1 MGKKEMLTSPKLKVS
16 WYKNIY
22 FLKVN
27 MCVYVHAKFEVS
39 SIILTSFRYREREDN
54 FTPPTSKSTKK
65 PIQIR
70 VKTSM
75 LRSDSCEYSDAF
87 IGLKGKISDT
97 GTNADNILNKKLSF
111 QNNYPFRSCM

>member
-1 MGKKEMLTSPKLKVS
+1 
-16 WYKNIY
+16 
-22 FLKVN
+22 
-27 MCVYVHAKFEVS
+27 MCVYVRAKFEVS
-39 SIILTSFRYREREDN
+39 SIILTSFRHREWEAN
-54 FTPPTSKSTKK
+54 FTHPTSKSTTKK

-75 LRSDSCEYSDAF
+75 LRSDSWEYSDAF